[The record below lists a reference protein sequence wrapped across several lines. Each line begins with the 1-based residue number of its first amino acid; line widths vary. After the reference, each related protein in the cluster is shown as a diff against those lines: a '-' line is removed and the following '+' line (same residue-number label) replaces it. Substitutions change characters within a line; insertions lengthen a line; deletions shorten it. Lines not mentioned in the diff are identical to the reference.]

1 MFIVSKRNIILP
13 SKDGKRAFRVDR
25 DYIGEIPEWAADT
38 DYFRALAADGKIGV
52 PEGHSDGALEAADKK
67 SRRGRKDRQ
76 DAEAQSE
83 TGDEAGGGAEAEGSA
98 GCTE

>member
-13 SKDGKRAFRVDR
+13 SKDGKRAFRVGR

-52 PEGHSDGALEAADKK
+52 PENHSDGALEAAG
-67 SRRGRKDRQ
+67 RRGRQGRKDREVQ
-76 DAEAQSE
+76 GE
-83 TGDEAGGGAEAEGSA
+83 TGNEADGGAE
-98 GCTE
+98 TEELTGDTE